1 MIERAEFHP
10 VTPDTQE
17 PLFMQTWKP
26 ATGQPKMALLITH
39 GVLEHSEC
47 YNLMAPSL
55 AEAGIQVFG
64 WDLPGHGKSYGQR
77 GYIHD
82 FREYTDR
89 LGFVLGEVHRILPAG
104 LPLFIFGH
112 SMGGLITLKFA
123 MDNSKADYQGIVLS
137 SPALGVAAKVP
148 FIKDRAARLLNQIA
162 PRLTIGHDLVYED
175 LSRDPEVVKTYYRD
189 PLRHKKFSAPLYL
202 GLLSAMEDVN
212 KRGHQLTKPLFI
224 QAGGVDR
231 VTDVTAT
238 KAFFENVGSP
248 QKLMKVYPDSYHEIF
263 NDINRKEVIDD
274 LITYLRQFEN
284 A

>member
-1 MIERAEFHP
+1 MIERAELHP
-10 VTPDTQE
+10 VTPDTHE
-17 PLFMQTWKP
+17 ALFMQTWKP
-26 ATGQPKMALLITH
+26 TGKPKMALLITH

-82 FREYTDR
+82 FSEYTDR
-89 LGFVLGEVHRILPAG
+89 LGFILGEVKKILPTG
-104 LPLFIFGH
+104 LPLFLFGH

-123 MDNSKADYQGIVLS
+123 MDNSKADYTGLILS

-148 FIKDRAARLLNQIA
+148 FIKDQAARLLNRIA
-162 PRLTIGHDLVYED
+162 PRLTIAHELDYED
-175 LSRDPEVVKTYYRD
+175 LSRDLEVVKTYYRD

-224 QAGGVDR
+224 QAAGQDR
-231 VTDVTAT
+231 ITNVEST
-238 KAFFENVGSP
+238 KDFFQTVGSS
-248 QKLMKVYPDSYHEIF
+248 QKDIKVYPDSFHEIF

-274 LITYLRQFEN
+274 LISYLRQFDH